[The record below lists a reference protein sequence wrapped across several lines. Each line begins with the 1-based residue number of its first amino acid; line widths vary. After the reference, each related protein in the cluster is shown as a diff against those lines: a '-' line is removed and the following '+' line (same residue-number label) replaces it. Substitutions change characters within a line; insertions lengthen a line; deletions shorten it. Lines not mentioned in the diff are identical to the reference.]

1 MHGIAVSYGIGV
13 DLQDFVERQDE
24 QICYGAPMLIHSVTS
39 LDRAD
44 HIG

>member
-1 MHGIAVSYGIGV
+1 MHSIAVSYGIGV
-13 DLQDFVERQDE
+13 DLQDFVERQ
-24 QICYGAPMLIHSVTS
+24 GSRAPMLSYTETS